1 MNKRFLSAVVAS
13 AVLVSFVTTSSAA
26 ILSYQAILSGP
37 AESPPNASPGT
48 GIALVDYDTVANT
61 LTMHVEFQGLI
72 GVTTVSHIHGP
83 TANPGLLTAP
93 VMTTSPT
100 FVGFPAGVTAGTYDA
115 VLDLSL
121 VSSYHPTFF
130 AGNGGTVASAGLA
143 MTNAIAEGK
152 AYWNIHSS
160 AFPGGEIRGFLQLV
174 PEPASLGL
182 LAIGALV
189 LGRRRIRTA

>member
-1 MNKRFLSAVVAS
+1 MKKNLVVALVAMAVVAAS
-13 AVLVSFVTTSSAA
+13 STSSQAT
-26 ILSYQAILSGP
+26 ILSYSAILSGP

-48 GIALVDYDTVANT
+48 GIALVDYDDVAKT

-72 GVTTVSHIHGP
+72 GTTTVSHIHGP
-83 TANPGLLTAP
+83 TVNPGLLTAP

-115 VLDLSL
+115 VLDLTL
-121 VSSYHPTFF
+121 TSSYHPTFF
-130 AGNGGTVASAGLA
+130 ANNGGTVASAEIAL
-143 MTNAIAEGK
+143 TNAIAQGR

-160 AFPGGEIRGFLQLV
+160 VFPGGEIRGFLLPV

-182 LAIGALV
+182 LAVGALS
-189 LGRRRIRTA
+189 LARRRGRSA